1 MAAVGA
7 RQLKTLLW
15 VGLSTPLVWLLVLI
29 AMELRQQNSGLG
41 AQPSEALLHYL
52 GEWAL
57 ILLLF
62 AFAVSPLRR
71 RMGWPGL
78 GQNRRLIGLFAFAYV
93 VLHVLTY
100 AGLYV
105 QFQLAELVD
114 DFVHRPYI
122 TVGIAAFLALLLMAV
137 TSTQGWRRRLQKNWR
152 RLHRLIYVAAPLAV
166 VHLLWL
172 RKDSNLDTA
181 IYLLVLIVLLV
192 ERAVFYW
199 QQRQVKS

>member
-41 AQPSEALLHYL
+41 AQPSEALLRYL

-71 RMGWPGL
+71 RMGWPRL

-172 RKDSNLDTA
+172 RKDNTLDA
-181 IYLLVLIVLLV
+181 AVYLLVLIVLLV

>member
-1 MAAVGA
+1 MGWVVDTIGLAFSAYCHGAATTEF
-7 RQLKTLLW
+7 R
-15 VGLSTPLVWLLVLI
+15 
-29 AMELRQQNSGLG
+29 LG

-71 RMGWPGL
+71 RMGWPRL

>member
-1 MAAVGA
+1 MG
-7 RQLKTLLW
+7 W
-15 VGLSTPLVWLLVLI
+15 VVDTIGLAFVLI

-71 RMGWPGL
+71 RMGWPRL

-172 RKDSNLDTA
+172 RKDNTLDA
-181 IYLLVLIVLLV
+181 AVYLLVLIVLLV